1 MKKSLLTQLQRLLL
15 TAITAG
21 ALWACQDEKPEI
33 HFPDPVIPQKEFK
46 HIETL
51 TPDTLTFNQ
60 GDSAVFRI
68 STIPYNLLSRQN
80 VKVQVAD
87 TAGAKYEFAEI
98 KSYKLSKDSI
108 WNIVLN
114 FKYKAG
120 TQTGDHI
127 SIMVADDDTVM
138 YSDETVLSM
147 IPKAAATYYDVAIA
161 NRESVAAFMRGGKA
175 TLSVRTTPWDML
187 FADSLGLI
195 ALADTLGAPVTDK
208 FAIDS
213 VYFQPKDSTWSV
225 VTNILQTSIRNDY
238 LTVLLTTPDSVL
250 MSNRVNLK
258 RVTIEMTSVKMSNNQ
273 KMSLSGNSFTG
284 CLPTV
289 TDFSQEKFLF
299 SHDGDKVTVGDSVM
313 VNKEFNTVDARKP
326 FTVSVWKYDA
336 HVDYTVS
343 VHNTGLPVVRIDTK
357 GKSVTR
363 RDTWVD
369 GMSIRIELPDGT
381 VDYISEDSLSIKGRG
396 NGTWTETNK
405 KPYALKLGRKAKIL
419 GMHKQKRWC
428 LLANYKDRTLLRN
441 DAAFWISRHTQMPYT
456 VSGRYV
462 ELVWN
467 GKHMGNYYLCEQI
480 RIDNNR
486 VDIAQPKLQD
496 PANGGILIVIDDFL
510 GNYQADMNDKSPMVG
525 FRSTGANNR
534 YKVPYVLKDPDEDE
548 NGNLLTS
555 SSPTYQ
561 YLFNYVKEM
570 EDAIGALKTNPNN
583 NANVKKYLDYD
594 RAIDYVLI
602 QEMTMNHDSYNTW
615 PDNGPHSAY
624 AYKDSCGLLCYGPVW
639 DFDYHTFTLYKDAA
653 YSSPS
658 SDENSRLYQWELL
671 SMSNK
676 KKNGSDNKYYFSD
689 LAKYDS
695 EFRTRLVNR
704 WNEYKYVWRD
714 SLPVYIDMM
723 ADSIRESAS
732 INLTV
737 WAENTSLANYRQN
750 GDYNLSFQ
758 EAVNAMKTA
767 FRKRW
772 EWIDANITKLGN

>member
-1 MKKSLLTQLQRLLL
+1 MKKSLLTQLRTLLL

-51 TPDTLTFNQ
+51 TPDTLTFRE
-60 GDSAVFRI
+60 GDSAVFRLR
-68 STIPYNLLSRQN
+68 TIPYNLLSRKD
-80 VKVQVAD
+80 VTVQVAD
-87 TAGAKYEFAEI
+87 TAGAKYRFAEI
-98 KSYKLSKDSI
+98 KSYKLSADSI
-108 WNIVLN
+108 WNIVMN
-114 FKYKAG
+114 MTYGMKS
-120 TQTGDHI
+120 GDII
-127 SIMVADDDTVM
+127 SIMAADADTVI
-138 YSDETVLSM
+138 YSDETVLRM

-175 TLSVRTTPWDML
+175 TLSVRTTPWDLL

-195 ALADTLGAPVTDK
+195 ALADTLGAPVTEK
-208 FAIDS
+208 YSIDS
-213 VYFQPKDSTWSV
+213 IYFQPKDSTWSV

-441 DAAFWISRHTQMPYT
+441 DAAFWISRHTKMPYT

-496 PANGGILIVIDDFL
+496 PANGGMLIVIDDFL
-510 GNYQADMNDKSPMVG
+510 GYSSSDRYDKSPMVG
-525 FRSTGANNR
+525 FRSTGAGSR
-534 YKVPYVLKDPDEDE
+534 YKLPYVLKDPDEDE

-555 SSPTYQ
+555 SSPTYVH
-561 YLFNYVKEM
+561 LFNYVKNM
-570 EDAIGALKTNPNN
+570 EDAIGSLKSTPNQN
-583 NANVKKYLDYD
+583 STIKQYLDYD

-602 QEMTMNHDSYNTW
+602 QEITMNHDSYNTW
-615 PDNGPHSAY
+615 PNNGPHSAY
-624 AYKDSCGLLCYGPVW
+624 LYKDSCGLLCYGPVW
-639 DFDYHTFTLYKDAA
+639 DFDYHTFTLYNDAA
-653 YSSPS
+653 YSTPS
-658 SDENSRLYQWELL
+658 SGENPRLQQWELL

-676 KKNGSDNKYYFSD
+676 KGNGSDNKYYFSD

-695 EFRTRLVNR
+695 EFRTRLVAR

-714 SLPVYIDMM
+714 SLPIYIDMM
-723 ADSIRESAS
+723 ADSIRLSESVN
-732 INLTV
+732 IVV
-737 WAENTSLANYRQN
+737 WAENTSIANYRQN
-750 GDYNLSFQ
+750 GDYNLTFQ